1 MLGLAN
7 SNPNPSPNPKP
18 NPSPNPNPNQG
29 LTPVA
34 ALHRLSRRG
43 RSTGVAAAHKA
54 EVIKSA
60 KARSRT

>member
-1 MLGLAN
+1 
-7 SNPNPSPNPKP
+7 
-18 NPSPNPNPNQG
+18 
-29 LTPVA
+29 VA

-60 KARSRT
+60 KARSLT